1 MSQRIALVT
10 ALEQELMG
18 LYTQRFQLPAL
29 AEALGEKLPQTH
41 QVTQRALARGQR
53 QQHQHQTVTAP
64 VDRLELHVETA
75 LAALQEA
82 LNLFAV
88 FLGQFECEQA
98 GRQIVVPRVAERA
111 LEQLRVVL
119 GIGIRQL
126 QGLGIAHQQIGDMP
140 GENRQQA
147 EAAFVEHEER
157 HLLNRQNRQ
166 DAVFGIDQR
175 HADLQR
181 GMTAALA
188 TRQYLGTHTD
198 QLTALQALPQEHIV
212 AVQLAHL
219 AKRGKRL
226 QLDLLVVQ
234 HPVEPCNPQRA
245 VLRKQRDDRV
255 GQGPEGI
262 TITRQGPQLFAQ
274 AEQGAAQTLV
284 VARHALLQAIM
295 GNTQDVMRAGELV
308 EAQLAV
314 LVGQAEALETTLPDV
329 AELAYQHAAQQHP
342 HDEGGRSIQ
351 IDFAPGQAKY
361 EQRCDEQRR
370 TEQPLQES
378 IANAE
383 QYRYENHPGKRRR
396 HEQRIV
402 RR

>member
-111 LEQLRVVL
+111 LEQLR
-119 GIGIRQL
+119 
-126 QGLGIAHQQIGDMP
+126 
-140 GENRQQA
+140 
-147 EAAFVEHEER
+147 
-157 HLLNRQNRQ
+157 NRQ